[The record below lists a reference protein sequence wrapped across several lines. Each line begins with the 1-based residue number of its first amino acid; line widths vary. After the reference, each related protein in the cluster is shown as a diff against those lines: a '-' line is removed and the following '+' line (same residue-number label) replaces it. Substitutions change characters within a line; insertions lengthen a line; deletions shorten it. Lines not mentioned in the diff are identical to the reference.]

1 MNTTKNEIPVAG
13 NPETRAA
20 FRRRVWLR
28 IYLPMLLAFMLVIMI
43 PVSIGIASYGTTS
56 IWADT
61 SLIFLSIPMLIV
73 GLVAFALMLGFVYLV
88 SLAIVKLPL
97 PAAKLQQIFKIVQA
111 QLLRI
116 TNASVR
122 PVISLRAIAGTV
134 ASKKGQNEEP
144 REQVEVIES

>member
-13 NPETRAA
+13 DPETRTA

-28 IYLPMLLAFMLVIMI
+28 IYLPMLLAFTLVIMI

-73 GLVAFALMLGFVYLV
+73 GLVFFALMLGCVYLV

-111 QLLRI
+111 QMLRI
-116 TNASVR
+116 TDASVR
-122 PVISLRAIAGTV
+122 PVIFLRSIAGTV
-134 ASKKGQNEEP
+134 ASKKGQTEELY
-144 REQVEVIES
+144 EQVEVIES